1 MTEPPISTDSDDSD
15 EATSFRRFEEAL
27 PIALLRSREAV
38 MARFRP
44 HLARHGMTEQ
54 QWRVIRVVQQRPGID
69 ATALSEA
76 CCILMPSLSRMLKA
90 LEKDDLLIRQKVE
103 DDQRRQVI
111 TLTAQGEAKFAE
123 MVPQAEAI
131 YAQIEAEFGKN
142 EMDGLIEKLQVLR
155 RNLKTPSE

>member
-1 MTEPPISTDSDDSD
+1 MSDKPTRTDSE

-44 HLARHGMTEQ
+44 HLASHGMTEQ

-90 LEKDDLLIRQKVE
+90 LESDNLLIRQKVE
-103 DDQRRQVI
+103 GDMRRQLI
-111 TLTAQGEAKFAE
+111 TLTREGEAKFAE

-131 YAQIEAEFGKN
+131 YAQIEAEFGKS

>member
-1 MTEPPISTDSDDSD
+1 MSDRPIPTETE
-15 EATSFRRFEEAL
+15 EASGFRRFEEAL

-54 QWRVIRVVQQRPGID
+54 QWRVIRIVQQRPGID

-90 LEKDDLLIRQKVE
+90 LETDNLLIRQKVE
-103 DDQRRQVI
+103 DDMRRQVI
-111 TLTAQGEAKFAE
+111 TLTPEGEAKFAE

-131 YAQIEAEFGKN
+131 YAQIEAEFGKQ
-142 EMDGLIEKLQVLR
+142 EMDSLIEKLQVLR

>member
-1 MTEPPISTDSDDSD
+1 MGKDRITADADEPSSL
-15 EATSFRRFEEAL
+15 RRFEEAL
-27 PIALLRSREAV
+27 PISLLRTREAV

-44 HLARHGMTEQ
+44 HLAAHGMTEQ

-90 LEKDDLLIRQKVE
+90 LEAENYLVRQKVE
-103 DDQRRQVI
+103 GDMRRQVI

-131 YAQIEAEFGKN
+131 YAQIEAEFGKA
-142 EMDGLIEKLQVLR
+142 EMDQLIEQLQTLR
-155 RNLKTPSE
+155 RDLKTPSA

>member
-1 MTEPPISTDSDDSD
+1 MNDKPSYSDTNELSQ
-15 EATSFRRFEEAL
+15 FRRFEEAL
-27 PIALLRSREAV
+27 PIALLRTREAV

-44 HLARHGMTEQ
+44 HLAQHGMTEQ

-90 LEKDDLLIRQKVE
+90 LEGEKLLIREKVE
-103 DDQRRQVI
+103 GDMRRQLI
-111 TLTAQGEAKFAE
+111 TLTQRGEAKFAE

-131 YAQIEAEFGKN
+131 YAQIEAEFGATD
-142 EMDGLIEKLQVLR
+142 MDKLIEQLQVLR